1 MQGTY
6 ENYWAYQKIKEAGW
20 PIKVNKKSVVIYFD
34 KKRTEVYARF
44 ELVHYNIKDLEADLD
59 FDGYVVRLDG
69 ENLEDCF
76 DYASRTWDQAV
87 KNACYYFV
95 TRF

>member
-6 ENYWAYQKIKEAGW
+6 KDYWAYQEIEAAGW
-20 PIKVNKKSVVIYFD
+20 PIKVNQKSVTIYFD
-34 KKRTEVYARF
+34 KKCTEVYARF
-44 ELVHYNIKDLEADLD
+44 LLAHWVDKEFYV
-59 FDGYVVRLDG
+59 DGYAVYLEG

-76 DYASRTWDQAV
+76 DYSSITWDQAV
-87 KNACYYFV
+87 KNACYYFI